1 MSSYTS
7 RMNLRS
13 LGERTYTSKQIMGSF
28 LSMLVAIGL
37 ITAGSL
43 LVEAQSIIKEL
54 NPDKASDLNNTFG
67 SILIVAGSV
76 LVLYG
81 LFKFFTKSA

>member
-1 MSSYTS
+1 
-7 RMNLRS
+7 MNLRS

-28 LSMLVAIGL
+28 LGMVVAIGL

-43 LVEAQSIIKEL
+43 LISDEAIIKDL
-54 NPDKASDLNNTFG
+54 NPDKASALNNTFG

-81 LFKFFTKSA
+81 LFKFFMKST